1 VIRNVLDS
9 PLIVLFVIL
18 GLSTLLSLWLRH
30 RRGYSNAKASA
41 LFLVVFCSGYFLLFV
56 FFVIE
61 PSLAPSAEIQGQVS
75 QINLR
80 YPIGR
85 KGDHSQFQVT
95 SPSGL
100 RVTLDS
106 EHHLAEGLE
115 PGEAVYVRYDPLT
128 LDPYRVER
136 LDGSKRQLL
145 LENRL
150 PRWMTLANWAM
161 LVLLAALV
169 IYHARKFRLEAS

>member
-85 KGDHSQFQVT
+85 KGDHSQFEVT

-100 RVTLDS
+100 RVKLDS
-106 EHHLAEGLE
+106 EHHLAEALE
-115 PGEAVYVRYDPLT
+115 PGETLCVRYDPWT

-136 LDGSKRQLL
+136 VDGSNRQLL
-145 LENRL
+145 FENRP
-150 PRWMTLANWAM
+150 PRWMTPTNWAM
-161 LVLLAALV
+161 LLFLGVV
-169 IYHARKFRLEAS
+169 GIYKARELRPDA